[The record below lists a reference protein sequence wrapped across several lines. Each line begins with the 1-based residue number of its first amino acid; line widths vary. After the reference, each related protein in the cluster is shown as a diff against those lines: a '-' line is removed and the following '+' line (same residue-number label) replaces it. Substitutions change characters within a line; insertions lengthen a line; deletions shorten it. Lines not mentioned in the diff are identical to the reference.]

1 VRPGGRQ
8 PLTVDAQCLT
18 PKSRRSRRRLQL
30 GLQVV
35 QQLESHMSGEIVLI
49 PVPEGPGQL

>member
-1 VRPGGRQ
+1 MRPGGRQ